1 MLAIKLIDNI
11 EKTAVRHVTN
21 IQKQMA
27 FASSVALNDTAFQAR
42 QSLNKSTVQF
52 FNVPVKFT
60 QSAFL
65 VQKSNKTNLVAIVYA
80 QDEAGK
86 DRARYLRFGTAGG
99 TRPQKGFERFFSG
112 AIPSDGTIPPGSYF
126 MPTSAVKLNRSGNVS
141 MATLKRITK
150 GINGNARGG
159 FFMGTPRGGNRP
171 PGIYR
176 RSAQRLTPYFIATQD
191 KPDYRERF
199 PINTI
204 AQKVVERS
212 YSKNFETAFAR
223 AIATA
228 R

>member
-1 MLAIKLIDNI
+1 MLAFKLIDDI
-11 EKTAVRHVTN
+11 EKTAIKRVTN
-21 IQKQMA
+21 MQKQMA
-27 FASSVALNDTAFQAR
+27 FASSVALNETAFQAR

-52 FNVPVKFT
+52 FNAPVKFT

-65 VQKSNKTNLVAIVYA
+65 VEKSNKRNLIATVYA
-80 QDEAGK
+80 QDAAGK

-126 MPTSAVKLNRSGNVS
+126 MPTSTVKTNRHGNVS
-141 MATLKRITK
+141 QATLRRITK
-150 GINGNARGG
+150 GINGDPRGG

-176 RSAQRLTPYFIATQD
+176 RSRLRLTPYFIATQD
-191 KPDYRERF
+191 KPDYTARF
-199 PINTI
+199 PISTI
-204 AQKVVERS
+204 TQKVVQRS
-212 YSKNFETAFAR
+212 YSGNFQTALAK
-223 AIATA
+223 ALATA

>member
-11 EKTAVRHVTN
+11 QKTAIKRTQAV
-21 IQKQMA
+21 QKQMA
-27 FASSVALNDTAFQAR
+27 FASSLALNDTAFQAR

-65 VQKSNKTNLVAIVYA
+65 VQKSNKRNLIATVYA
-80 QDEAGK
+80 QDAAGK

-99 TRPQKGFERFFSG
+99 TRPQKGFERFFQG
-112 AIPSDGTIPPGSYF
+112 AIPSDGTIPAGSYF

-141 MATLKRITK
+141 NATLKRITK
-150 GINGNARGG
+150 GISGNPRGG

-176 RSAQRLTPYFIATQD
+176 RSAARLTPYFIATQD
-191 KPDYRERF
+191 KPDYTQRF
-199 PINTI
+199 PIGSIT
-204 AQKVVERS
+204 QKVVQRS
-212 YSKNFETAFAR
+212 YSKNFQTALAK
-223 AIATA
+223 ALATA

>member
-191 KPDYRERF
+191 KPDYGERF

>member
-1 MLAIKLIDNI
+1 MLAFKLIDNI
-11 EKTAVRHVTN
+11 EKTAIKRVTN
-21 IQKQMA
+21 MQKQMA

-52 FNVPVKFT
+52 FNAPVKFT

-65 VQKSNKTNLVAIVYA
+65 VEKSNKRNLIATVYA
-80 QDEAGK
+80 QDAAGK
-86 DRARYLRFGTAGG
+86 DRARYLRFGTTGG

-126 MPTSAVKLNRSGNVS
+126 MPTSAVKTNRHGNVS
-141 MATLKRITK
+141 QATLRRITK
-150 GINGNARGG
+150 GINGDPRGG

-176 RSAQRLTPYFIATQD
+176 RSRSRLTPYFIATQD
-191 KPDYRERF
+191 KPDYTARF
-199 PINTI
+199 PIGTI
-204 AQKVVERS
+204 TQKVVQRS
-212 YSKNFETAFAR
+212 YSANFQTALAK
-223 AIATA
+223 ALATA

>member
-11 EKTAVRHVTN
+11 EKTAIKRVTN
-21 IQKQMA
+21 MQKQMA
-27 FASSVALNDTAFQAR
+27 FASSVALNNTAFQAR

-52 FNVPVKFT
+52 FHVPVKFT

-65 VQKSNKTNLVAIVYA
+65 VEKSKKTKLIATVYA
-80 QDEAGK
+80 QDAAGK

-99 TRPQKGFERFFSG
+99 TRPQKGFERFFAG

-150 GINGNARGG
+150 GINGNPRGG

-176 RSAQRLTPYFIATQD
+176 RSAQRLTPYFIATRD
-191 KPDYRERF
+191 APDYSKRF
-199 PINTI
+199 PIGTI
-204 AQKVVERS
+204 TQKVVQRS
-212 YSKNFETAFAR
+212 YSKNFQTALAK
-223 AIATA
+223 ALATA

>member
-191 KPDYRERF
+191 KPDYGERF
-199 PINTI
+199 PITTI
-204 AQKVVERS
+204 AQKVVQRS